1 MSLTLTVIRDLIPL
15 ARAELTK
22 AAFKA
27 NPTEL
32 SLYSSRG
39 SSCSQHRLPPRA
51 AHVTVP
57 ATHNHGAF
65 SHPSFLHQR
74 GPQKSTLSRKPSQTA
89 AGSSP
94 KSSHSST
101 PHTPRPINH
110 SSLKSHSHTMIWA
123 VLGLTDDTAGIKQ
136 KVSFRKF
143 YINRSFNKEC
153 MYRECPVMSMGIRP
167 SPQEAG
173 PSLFAQHAY
182 AVSFSSRVSTP
193 LLVLLFFSNV
203 GIRLL
208 SPALTLFTTSW
219 SQL

>member
-32 SLYSSRG
+32 SLHSSRG

-136 KVSFRKF
+136 KVSFRNNF
-143 YINRSFNKEC
+143 I
-153 MYRECPVMSMGIRP
+153 
-167 SPQEAG
+167 
-173 PSLFAQHAY
+173 
-182 AVSFSSRVSTP
+182 
-193 LLVLLFFSNV
+193 
-203 GIRLL
+203 
-208 SPALTLFTTSW
+208 
-219 SQL
+219 